1 LLQRGG
7 AAAEIRRRVPGRP
20 GCAIVVLD
28 VCRYDPATQI
38 LAENH
43 VRIAADSLVMSPIRL
58 RLAHPPEL
66 GPLGARSRDR

>member
-1 LLQRGG
+1 
-7 AAAEIRRRVPGRP
+7 VPGRP

-43 VRIAADSLVMSPIRL
+43 VCIAADSLVMSPIRL

-66 GPLGARSRDR
+66 DL